1 MRIILLLLSVL
12 TVSAQDIYIHAGK
25 IYDTDSGKLSSE
37 KTIIIS
43 DNKIKSIENGYKE
56 ASEDDIKIYNL
67 KSKVV
72 LPGLIDFHVHMES
85 QSGGQDRYV
94 RRFQDNKAD
103 VAFRSS
109 VIAKKTLMSGFT
121 TVRDVGGSG
130 VNISLRNAINNG
142 VIPGPRIFTSGK
154 TIATTGGHGDSTNG
168 FRDDLVD
175 DPGPEQGVVNS
186 IADARKAVR
195 YRYKNGADLI
205 KITATGGVMSLA
217 KNGQN
222 PQFTEEVIREIV
234 KTANDY
240 GMHVAAHA
248 HGDEGMFRAVNA
260 GVTTIEHGSIMA
272 DRTMKLMKEKQ
283 TYLVPTI
290 SAGEHVAKMAKI
302 PGYYPEIIIPKAL
315 EVGVQNKA
323 TTKKAYKMGVPIAF
337 GTDAGVFPHGDNA
350 GEFVYMKEIGIP
362 AEYSLNSATV
372 TNAKLLNMENLLGQL
387 KEGFYA
393 DIIAVDESPL
403 ENVRG
408 HLKQGN
414 ASCHPWR
421 KENPVPWFR
430 RDL

>member
-25 IYDTDSGKLSSE
+25 IYDTNSGKLSTA

-43 DNKIKSIENGYKE
+43 DTKIKSIENGYKE
-56 ASEDDIKIYNL
+56 ASDDDIKIYDL

-142 VIPGPRIFTSGK
+142 IIPGPRIFTSGK
-154 TIATTGGHGDSTNG
+154 TIATTGGHGDRTNG

-234 KTANDY
+234 KTADDY

-272 DRTMKLMKEKQ
+272 DRTMRLMKEKQ

-362 AEYSLNSATV
+362 AEYSLNSATI

-403 ENVRG
+403 ENIAT
-408 HLKQGN
+408 L
-414 ASCHPWR
+414 
-421 KENPVPWFR
+421 ENVIFVMK
-430 RDL
+430 DGKVYKN

>member
-1 MRIILLLLSVL
+1 MRIILLLLSVS

-25 IYDTDSGKLSSE
+25 IYDTNSGKLSSE

-43 DNKIKSIENGYKE
+43 DTKIKSIENGYKE
-56 ASEDDIKIYNL
+56 ASDDDIKIYDL

-154 TIATTGGHGDSTNG
+154 TIATTGGHGDRTNG

-234 KTANDY
+234 KTADDY

-272 DRTMKLMKEKQ
+272 DRTMRLMKEKQ

-362 AEYSLNSATV
+362 AEYSLNSATI

-403 ENVRG
+403 ENIAT
-408 HLKQGN
+408 L
-414 ASCHPWR
+414 
-421 KENPVPWFR
+421 ENVIFVMK
-430 RDL
+430 DGKVYKN

>member
-25 IYDTDSGKLSSE
+25 IYDTNSGKLSSE

-43 DNKIKSIENGYKE
+43 DTKIKSIENGYKE
-56 ASEDDIKIYNL
+56 ASDDDIKIYDL

-103 VAFRSS
+103 IAFRSS

-142 VIPGPRIFTSGK
+142 IIPGPRIFTSGK
-154 TIATTGGHGDSTNG
+154 TIATTGGHGDRTNG

-234 KTANDY
+234 KTADDY

-272 DRTMKLMKEKQ
+272 DRTMRLMKEKQ

-323 TTKKAYKMGVPIAF
+323 TTKKAYEMGVPIAF

-362 AEYSLNSATV
+362 AEYSLNSATI

-403 ENVRG
+403 ENIAT
-408 HLKQGN
+408 L
-414 ASCHPWR
+414 
-421 KENPVPWFR
+421 ENVIFVMK
-430 RDL
+430 DGKVYKN

>member
-25 IYDTDSGKLSSE
+25 IYDTNSGKLSSE

-43 DNKIKSIENGYKE
+43 DTKIKSIENGYKE
-56 ASEDDIKIYNL
+56 ASDDDIKIYDL

-121 TVRDVGGSG
+121 SVRDVGGSG

-154 TIATTGGHGDSTNG
+154 TIATTGGHGDRTNG

-234 KTANDY
+234 KTADDY

-272 DRTMKLMKEKQ
+272 DRTMRLMKEKQ

-362 AEYSLNSATV
+362 AEYSLNSATI

-403 ENVRG
+403 ENIAT
-408 HLKQGN
+408 L
-414 ASCHPWR
+414 
-421 KENPVPWFR
+421 ENVIFVMK
-430 RDL
+430 DGKVYKN

>member
-12 TVSAQDIYIHAGK
+12 TASAQDIYIHAGK
-25 IYDTDSGKLSSE
+25 IYDTNSGKLSSE

-43 DNKIKSIENGYKE
+43 DNIIKSIENGYKE
-56 ASEDDIKIYNL
+56 ASEDDIKIYDL

-121 TVRDVGGSG
+121 SVRDVGGSG

-154 TIATTGGHGDSTNG
+154 TIATTGGHGDRTNG

-234 KTANDY
+234 KTADDY

-272 DRTMKLMKEKQ
+272 DRTMRLMKEKQ

-290 SAGEHVAKMAKI
+290 SAGEHVVKMAKI

-362 AEYSLNSATV
+362 AKYSLNSATI

-403 ENVRG
+403 ENIAT
-408 HLKQGN
+408 L
-414 ASCHPWR
+414 
-421 KENPVPWFR
+421 ENVIFVMK
-430 RDL
+430 DGKVYKN

>member
-25 IYDTDSGKLSSE
+25 IYDTNSGKLSSE

-43 DNKIKSIENGYKE
+43 DTKIKSIENGYKE
-56 ASEDDIKIYNL
+56 ASDDDIKIYDL

-85 QSGGQDRYV
+85 QSGGQDRYI

-154 TIATTGGHGDSTNG
+154 TIATTGGHGDRTNG

-234 KTANDY
+234 KTADDY

-272 DRTMKLMKEKQ
+272 DRTMRLMKEKQ

-362 AEYSLNSATV
+362 AEYSLNSATI

-403 ENVRG
+403 ENIAT
-408 HLKQGN
+408 L
-414 ASCHPWR
+414 
-421 KENPVPWFR
+421 ENVIFVMK
-430 RDL
+430 DGKVYKN

>member
-1 MRIILLLLSVL
+1 M
-12 TVSAQDIYIHAGK
+12 
-25 IYDTDSGKLSSE
+25 
-37 KTIIIS
+37 
-43 DNKIKSIENGYKE
+43 
-56 ASEDDIKIYNL
+56 IYNL

-121 TVRDVGGSG
+121 TVRDVGGG

-234 KTANDY
+234 KTADDY

-350 GEFVYMKEIGIP
+350 GEFVYMKEVGIP
-362 AEYSLNSATV
+362 AEYSLNSATI

-403 ENVRG
+403 ENIAT
-408 HLKQGN
+408 L
-414 ASCHPWR
+414 
-421 KENPVPWFR
+421 ENVIFVMK
-430 RDL
+430 DGKVYKN

>member
-25 IYDTDSGKLSSE
+25 IYDTNSGKLSSE

-43 DNKIKSIENGYKE
+43 DTKIKSIENGYKE
-56 ASEDDIKIYNL
+56 ASDDDIKIYDL

-154 TIATTGGHGDSTNG
+154 TIATTGGHGDRTNG

-234 KTANDY
+234 KTADDY

-260 GVTTIEHGSIMA
+260 GVTTIEHGSIMS
-272 DRTMKLMKEKQ
+272 DRTMRLMKEKQ

-403 ENVRG
+403 ENIAT
-408 HLKQGN
+408 L
-414 ASCHPWR
+414 
-421 KENPVPWFR
+421 ENVIFVMK
-430 RDL
+430 DGKVYKN

>member
-12 TVSAQDIYIHAGK
+12 TASAQDIYIHAGK
-25 IYDTDSGKLSSE
+25 IYDTNSGKLSSE

-350 GEFVYMKEIGIP
+350 GEFVYMKEVGIP
-362 AEYSLNSATV
+362 AEYSLNSATI

-403 ENVRG
+403 ENIAT
-408 HLKQGN
+408 L
-414 ASCHPWR
+414 
-421 KENPVPWFR
+421 ENVIFVMK
-430 RDL
+430 DGKVYKN

>member
-154 TIATTGGHGDSTNG
+154 TIATTGGHGDRTNG

-234 KTANDY
+234 KTADDY

-272 DRTMKLMKEKQ
+272 DRTMRLMKEKQ

-323 TTKKAYKMGVPIAF
+323 TTKKAYEMGVPIAF

-362 AEYSLNSATV
+362 AEYSLNSATI

-403 ENVRG
+403 ENIAT
-408 HLKQGN
+408 L
-414 ASCHPWR
+414 
-421 KENPVPWFR
+421 ENVIFVMK
-430 RDL
+430 DGKVYKN

>member
-1 MRIILLLLSVL
+1 MRIVLLLLSVL
-12 TVSAQDIYIHAGK
+12 TASAQDIYIHAGK
-25 IYDTDSGKLSSE
+25 IYDTNSGKLSSE

-43 DNKIKSIENGYKE
+43 DNIIKSIENGYKE
-56 ASEDDIKIYNL
+56 ASEDDIKIYDL

-121 TVRDVGGSG
+121 SVRDVGGSG

-154 TIATTGGHGDSTNG
+154 TIATTGGHGDRTNG

-195 YRYKNGADLI
+195 FRYKNGADLI

-234 KTANDY
+234 KTADDY

-272 DRTMKLMKEKQ
+272 DRTMRLMKEKQ

-290 SAGEHVAKMAKI
+290 SAGEHVVKMAKI

-362 AEYSLNSATV
+362 AEYSLNSATI

-403 ENVRG
+403 ENIAT
-408 HLKQGN
+408 L
-414 ASCHPWR
+414 
-421 KENPVPWFR
+421 ENVIFVMK
-430 RDL
+430 DGKVYKN

>member
-1 MRIILLLLSVL
+1 MRITLLLLSVL

-25 IYDTDSGKLSSE
+25 IYDTNSGKLSSE

-56 ASEDDIKIYNL
+56 ASEDDIKIYDL

-186 IADARKAVR
+186 ISDARKAVR

-234 KTANDY
+234 KTADDY

-272 DRTMKLMKEKQ
+272 DRTMRLMKEKQ

-362 AEYSLNSATV
+362 AEYSLNSATI

-403 ENVRG
+403 ENIAT
-408 HLKQGN
+408 L
-414 ASCHPWR
+414 
-421 KENPVPWFR
+421 ENVIFVMK
-430 RDL
+430 DGKVYKN

>member
-12 TVSAQDIYIHAGK
+12 TASAQDIYIHAGK
-25 IYDTDSGKLSSE
+25 IYDTNSGKLSSE

-43 DNKIKSIENGYKE
+43 DNIIKSIENGYKE
-56 ASEDDIKIYNL
+56 ASEDDIKIYDL

-109 VIAKKTLMSGFT
+109 VIAKKTLMAGFT

-154 TIATTGGHGDSTNG
+154 TIATTGGHGDRTNG

-195 YRYKNGADLI
+195 FRYKNGADLI

-234 KTANDY
+234 KTADDY

-272 DRTMKLMKEKQ
+272 DRTMRLMKEKQ

-362 AEYSLNSATV
+362 AEYSLNSATI

-403 ENVRG
+403 ENIAT
-408 HLKQGN
+408 L
-414 ASCHPWR
+414 
-421 KENPVPWFR
+421 ENVIFVMK
-430 RDL
+430 DGKVYKN

>member
-56 ASEDDIKIYNL
+56 ASEDDIKIYDL

-103 VAFRSS
+103 VAFKSS

-154 TIATTGGHGDSTNG
+154 TIATTGGHGDRTNG
-168 FRDDLVD
+168 FREDLVD

-234 KTANDY
+234 KTADDY

-323 TTKKAYKMGVPIAF
+323 TTEKAYKMGVPIAF

-362 AEYSLNSATV
+362 AEYSINSATI

-403 ENVRG
+403 ENIAT
-408 HLKQGN
+408 L
-414 ASCHPWR
+414 
-421 KENPVPWFR
+421 ENVIFVMK
-430 RDL
+430 DGKVYKN

>member
-43 DNKIKSIENGYKE
+43 ENKIKSIENGYKE
-56 ASEDDIKIYNL
+56 AREDDIKIYDL

-103 VAFRSS
+103 VAFKSS

-154 TIATTGGHGDSTNG
+154 TIATTGGHGDRTNG
-168 FRDDLVD
+168 FREDLVD

-234 KTANDY
+234 KTADDY

-248 HGDEGMFRAVNA
+248 HGDEGMYRAVNA

-323 TTKKAYKMGVPIAF
+323 TTEKAYKMGVPIAF

-362 AEYSLNSATV
+362 AEYSINSATI

-403 ENVRG
+403 ENIAT
-408 HLKQGN
+408 L
-414 ASCHPWR
+414 
-421 KENPVPWFR
+421 ENVIFVMK
-430 RDL
+430 DGKVYKN

>member
-302 PGYYPEIIIPKAL
+302 PGYYPEIIIPKAI

-350 GEFVYMKEIGIP
+350 GEFVYMKEVGIP
-362 AEYSLNSATV
+362 AEYSLNSATI

-403 ENVRG
+403 ENIAT
-408 HLKQGN
+408 L
-414 ASCHPWR
+414 
-421 KENPVPWFR
+421 ENVIFVMK
-430 RDL
+430 DGKVYKN

>member
-25 IYDTDSGKLSSE
+25 IYDTNSGKLSSE

-43 DNKIKSIENGYKE
+43 DTKIKSIENGYKE
-56 ASEDDIKIYNL
+56 ASDDDIKIYDL

-154 TIATTGGHGDSTNG
+154 TIATTGGHGDRTNG

-234 KTANDY
+234 KTADDY

-272 DRTMKLMKEKQ
+272 DRTMRLMKEKQ

-323 TTKKAYKMGVPIAF
+323 TTKKAYEMGVPIAF

-403 ENVRG
+403 ENIAT
-408 HLKQGN
+408 L
-414 ASCHPWR
+414 
-421 KENPVPWFR
+421 ENVIFVMK
-430 RDL
+430 DGKVYKN

>member
-1 MRIILLLLSVL
+1 MRIILLLLSVF
-12 TVSAQDIYIHAGK
+12 TVSAQDIYLHAGK

-56 ASEDDIKIYNL
+56 ASKDDIKIYDL

-154 TIATTGGHGDSTNG
+154 TIATTGGHGDRTNG

-272 DRTMKLMKEKQ
+272 ERTMKLMKEKQ

-302 PGYYPEIIIPKAL
+302 PDYYPEIIIPKAL

-350 GEFVYMKEIGIP
+350 GEFIYMKEVGIP
-362 AEYSLNSATV
+362 AEYSLYSATI

-403 ENVRG
+403 ENITT
-408 HLKQGN
+408 L
-414 ASCHPWR
+414 
-421 KENPVPWFR
+421 ENVIFVMK
-430 RDL
+430 DGIVYKN

>member
-1 MRIILLLLSVL
+1 MRIILLLLSL
-12 TVSAQDIYIHAGK
+12 FTVSAQDIYIHAGK
-25 IYDTDSGKLSSE
+25 IYDTNSGKLSSE

-43 DNKIKSIENGYKE
+43 SNIIKSIENGYIE
-56 ASEDDIKIYNL
+56 ASDNDIEIYDL

-72 LPGLIDFHVHMES
+72 MPGLIDFHVHMES

-121 TVRDVGGSG
+121 SVRDVGGSG

-154 TIATTGGHGDSTNG
+154 TIATTGGHGDRTNG

-222 PQFTEEVIREIV
+222 PQFNEEVIREII
-234 KTANDY
+234 KTADDY

-272 DRTMKLMKEKQ
+272 DRTMRLMKEKQ

-290 SAGEHVAKMAKI
+290 SAGEHVVKMAKI

-362 AEYSLNSATV
+362 AEYSLNSATI

-403 ENVRG
+403 ENIAT
-408 HLKQGN
+408 L
-414 ASCHPWR
+414 
-421 KENPVPWFR
+421 ENVIFVMK
-430 RDL
+430 DGKVYKN

>member
-1 MRIILLLLSVL
+1 MRIILLLLSVF

-56 ASEDDIKIYNL
+56 ASEDDIKIYDL

-350 GEFVYMKEIGIP
+350 GEFVYMKEVGIP
-362 AEYSLNSATV
+362 AEYSLNSATI

-403 ENVRG
+403 ENIAT
-408 HLKQGN
+408 L
-414 ASCHPWR
+414 
-421 KENPVPWFR
+421 ENVIFVMK
-430 RDL
+430 DGKVYKN

>member
-25 IYDTDSGKLSSE
+25 IYDTNSGKLSSE

-43 DNKIKSIENGYKE
+43 DTKIKSIENGYKE
-56 ASEDDIKIYNL
+56 ASDDDIKIYDL

-154 TIATTGGHGDSTNG
+154 TIATTGGHGDRTNG

-234 KTANDY
+234 KTADDY

-272 DRTMKLMKEKQ
+272 DRTMRLMKEKQ

-403 ENVRG
+403 ENIAT
-408 HLKQGN
+408 L
-414 ASCHPWR
+414 
-421 KENPVPWFR
+421 ENVIFVMK
-430 RDL
+430 DGKVYKN

>member
-12 TVSAQDIYIHAGK
+12 TASAQDIYIHAGK
-25 IYDTDSGKLSSE
+25 IYDTNSGKLSSE

-43 DNKIKSIENGYKE
+43 DNIIKSIENGYKE
-56 ASEDDIKIYNL
+56 ASEDDIKIYDL

-121 TVRDVGGSG
+121 SVRDVGGSG

-154 TIATTGGHGDSTNG
+154 TIATTGGHGDRTNG

-195 YRYKNGADLI
+195 FRYKNGADLI

-234 KTANDY
+234 KTADDY

-272 DRTMKLMKEKQ
+272 DRTMRLMKEKQ

-290 SAGEHVAKMAKI
+290 SAGEHVVKMAKI

-350 GEFVYMKEIGIP
+350 EEFVYMKEIGIP
-362 AEYSLNSATV
+362 AKYSLNSATI

-403 ENVRG
+403 ENIAT
-408 HLKQGN
+408 L
-414 ASCHPWR
+414 
-421 KENPVPWFR
+421 ENVIFVMK
-430 RDL
+430 DGKVYKN

>member
-25 IYDTDSGKLSSE
+25 IYDTNSGKLSSE

-43 DNKIKSIENGYKE
+43 DTKIKSIENGYKE
-56 ASEDDIKIYNL
+56 ASNDDIKIYDL

-103 VAFRSS
+103 IAFRSS

-142 VIPGPRIFTSGK
+142 IIPGPRIFTSGK
-154 TIATTGGHGDSTNG
+154 TIATTGGHGDRTNG

-217 KNGQN
+217 RNGKN

-234 KTANDY
+234 KTADDY

-272 DRTMKLMKEKQ
+272 DRTMRLMKEKQ

-323 TTKKAYKMGVPIAF
+323 TTKKAYEMGVPIAF

-362 AEYSLNSATV
+362 AEYSLNSATI

-403 ENVRG
+403 ENIAT
-408 HLKQGN
+408 L
-414 ASCHPWR
+414 
-421 KENPVPWFR
+421 ENVIFVMK
-430 RDL
+430 DGKVYKN

>member
-362 AEYSLNSATV
+362 AEYSLNSATI

-403 ENVRG
+403 ENIAT
-408 HLKQGN
+408 L
-414 ASCHPWR
+414 
-421 KENPVPWFR
+421 ENVIFVMK
-430 RDL
+430 DGKVYKN